1 MEAPSHYVR
10 MSGTL
15 RAEIRFAGFGGQGII
30 SAGKITGR
38 AAAIFDDKDAVLMQ
52 SYGPEARGGACN
64 ADLVVSD
71 SAIGYPQ
78 LDIPD
83 LLVIM
88 SQEAY
93 DKYGRTIKPD
103 GTLIIDED
111 LVEISGEPPVEH
123 LYAIPATR
131 LAERLGRKIV
141 ANVVMLGALT
151 GITNLV
157 SKEAM
162 LEAILTS
169 VPPKTKDLNEQAF
182 TAGYEQGEG
191 VKGAAA

>member
-1 MEAPSHYVR
+1 MRS
-10 MSGTL
+10 
-15 RAEIRFAGFGGQGII
+15 EIRFAGFGGQGII

-38 AAAIFDDKDAVLMQ
+38 AVSIYDGKDAVLMQ

-71 SAIGYPQ
+71 ALIGYPQ
-78 LDIPD
+78 ITHPD

-93 DKYGRTIKPD
+93 EKYGRTGRPE

-111 LVEISGEPPVEH
+111 LVEIGEDRPNVKQF
-123 LYAIPATR
+123 YKIPATR
-131 LAERLGRKIV
+131 LAEEVGRKIV
-141 ANVVMLGALT
+141 ANVIMLGALT
-151 GITNLV
+151 AISALV

-162 LEAILTS
+162 REAILSS
-169 VPPKTKDLNEQAF
+169 VPPHTKELNERAF
-182 TAGYEQGEG
+182 NVGYDRGKE
-191 VKGAAA
+191 VKDGAA

>member
-1 MEAPSHYVR
+1 
-10 MSGTL
+10 
-15 RAEIRFAGFGGQGII
+15 
-30 SAGKITGR
+30 
-38 AAAIFDDKDAVLMQ
+38 MQ

-71 SAIGYPQ
+71 TKIGYPQ
-78 LDIPD
+78 LTRPD

-93 DKYGRTIKPD
+93 EKYGHTIQPE
-103 GTLIIDED
+103 GTLIIDKD
-111 LVEISGEPPVEH
+111 LVEIGEHPPTVEH

-131 LAERLGRKIV
+131 LAEDVGRKIV

-151 GITNLV
+151 AITELV

-162 LEAILTS
+162 LKAILSS
-169 VPPKTKDLNEQAF
+169 VPPQTKELNERAF
-182 TAGYEQGEG
+182 NVGYDRGKEA
-191 VKGAAA
+191 KDGAA